1 MSVKLHSRN
10 NPLDGLTVAITG
22 SRRAN
27 ELAHLVTSLGGKP
40 YVAPTIAIQA
50 PNNMKTGIHHFITE
64 VLERKVDLVLVMT
77 GPGIQAIM
85 DESKSINREQQFL
98 ETLQQIPIIARSGKP
113 QQVLSKHGISENV
126 TLPAHETVE
135 ASFELALAHNV
146 NAKRVAVIWHGA
158 SSVEQVKKLKTAGAQ
173 VLEFSTYQYSDEF
186 DKNGTDLLKSLGY
199 KYVEPNTRKICELI
213 ENLVKGDVDAVTFTS
228 PPAVDNLFDIAVEHD
243 RAEDLRKALNNAVT
257 VAIGPTTKQTIE
269 KHGVHVKVVPDT
281 YKMGPM
287 MTALVRYV
295 EQSNLTFN
303 HDDHSVASVS
313 IKSNQSK

>member
-27 ELAHLVTSLGGKP
+27 ELAHLVTSLGGRP
-40 YVAPTIAIQA
+40 YIAPTIAIQA
-50 PNNMKTGIHHFITE
+50 PNKMKTRIHHFITE
-64 VLERKVDLVLVMT
+64 VLERQIDLILVMT

-85 DESKSINREQQFL
+85 DESKKINREQFL
-98 ETLQQIPIIARSGKP
+98 ESLRQIPIIARSGKP

-135 ASFELALAHNV
+135 ACFELAIAHNV

-158 SSVEQVKKLKTAGAQ
+158 SSGEQVIKLRTAGAQ
-173 VLEFSTYQYSDEF
+173 VLEISTYQYSDEF
-186 DKNGTDLLKSLGY
+186 DKNGTDLLESLGY
-199 KYVEPNTRKICELI
+199 KYVEPNARRIFELI
-213 ENLVKGDVDAVTFTS
+213 DDLVKGDVDAVTFTS
-228 PPAVDNLFDIAVEHD
+228 PPAVDNLFDIAIGHD
-243 RAEDLRKALNNAVT
+243 HEEDLRKALNNVVI

-269 KHGVHVKVVPDT
+269 KHGVHVKVVPET

-287 MTALVRYV
+287 ITALVRYV
-295 EQSNLTFN
+295 EQSNLTSN
-303 HDDHSVASVS
+303 ADS
-313 IKSNQSK
+313 IKSNTEM

>member
-27 ELAHLVTSLGGKP
+27 ELAHLVTSLGGRP
-40 YVAPTIAIQA
+40 YIAPTIAIQA
-50 PNNMKTGIHHFITE
+50 PNKMKTRIHHFITE
-64 VLERKVDLVLVMT
+64 VLERQIDLILVMT

-85 DESKSINREQQFL
+85 DESKKINREQFL
-98 ETLQQIPIIARSGKP
+98 ESLRQIPIIARSGKP

-135 ASFELALAHNV
+135 ACFELAIAHNV

-158 SSVEQVKKLKTAGAQ
+158 SSGEQVIKLRTAGAQ
-173 VLEFSTYQYSDEF
+173 VLEISTYQYSDEF
-186 DKNGTDLLKSLGY
+186 DKNGTDLLESLGY
-199 KYVEPNTRKICELI
+199 KYVEPNTRRIFELI
-213 ENLVKGDVDAVTFTS
+213 DDLVKGDVDAVTFTS
-228 PPAVDNLFDIAVEHD
+228 PPAVDNLFDIAIGHD
-243 RAEDLRKALNNAVT
+243 HEEDLRKALNNVVI

-269 KHGVHVKVVPDT
+269 KHGVHVKVVPET

-287 MTALVRYV
+287 ITALVRYV
-295 EQSNLTFN
+295 EQSNLTSN
-303 HDDHSVASVS
+303 ADS
-313 IKSNQSK
+313 IKSNTEM